1 MPQGIQILPWCLLGM
16 NFVEHTSNSWGQQQW
31 LQKATFL
38 DQGPLQLRSEGA
50 DNLDGCSILG
60 KWAEQEL
67 TSHHRFPEQ
76 CFLHFS
82 QSSISC
88 QFEDENIFYSGL
100 SYILSSSLLNSSQN
114 RKTIAICN
122 IKANEASASG
132 LLTCTVPTLRKHF

>member
-1 MPQGIQILPWCLLGM
+1 MS
-16 NFVEHTSNSWGQQQW
+16 FVQHTSNAWGQQQW

-50 DNLDGCSILG
+50 DNLGGCSILG
-60 KWAEQEL
+60 KWAEQKL

-76 CFLHFS
+76 CFLHFG

-88 QFEDENIFYSGL
+88 QFGDENIFYSGL
-100 SYILSSSLLNSSQN
+100 SYFPSSLLLNSSQN
-114 RKTIAICN
+114 QKTRAICT

-132 LLTCTVPTLRKHF
+132 LLICTVPTVRKHF